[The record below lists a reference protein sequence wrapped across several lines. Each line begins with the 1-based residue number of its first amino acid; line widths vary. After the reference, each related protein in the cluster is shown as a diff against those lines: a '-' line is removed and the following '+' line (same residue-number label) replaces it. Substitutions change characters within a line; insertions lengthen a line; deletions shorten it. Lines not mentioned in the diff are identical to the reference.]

1 MNRVT
6 CLVVRLYCAMF
17 KTKRKKRKERKK
29 KAPGSHRVE
38 PGMAQGSLPSSVPVT
53 ARTATAYKTP
63 EWGLG

>member
-17 KTKRKKRKERKK
+17 KTKKKKRKGRKK

-38 PGMAQGSLPSSVPVT
+38 PGMAQASLPSSVPVT
-53 ARTATAYKTP
+53 ARTASAYKTP

>member
-17 KTKRKKRKERKK
+17 KTKRKKKKRKEEKGPR
-29 KAPGSHRVE
+29 SHRVE
-38 PGMAQGSLPSSVPVT
+38 PGMAQASLPSSVPVT
-53 ARTATAYKTP
+53 ARTASAYKTP

>member
-6 CLVVRLYCAMF
+6 CSVVRLYCAMF
-17 KTKRKKRKERKK
+17 KTKRKKKERKK

-38 PGMAQGSLPSSVPVT
+38 PGMAQATLPSSVPVT
-53 ARTATAYKTP
+53 ARTASAYKTP